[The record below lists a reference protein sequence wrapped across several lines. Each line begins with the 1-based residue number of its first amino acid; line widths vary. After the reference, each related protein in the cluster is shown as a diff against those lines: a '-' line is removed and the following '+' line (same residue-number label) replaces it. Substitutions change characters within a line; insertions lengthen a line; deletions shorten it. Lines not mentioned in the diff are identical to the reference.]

1 MTQQRSATPAGVAKG
16 PGDTVWVLHRGG
28 KPWDRATFFSSGRA
42 EHITDPSPV
51 RGPVV
56 LQLKQV
62 RLTACENVNALA
74 RVPWLSRS
82 G

>member
-1 MTQQRSATPAGVAKG
+1 MAKG
-16 PGDTVWVLHRGG
+16 HGDTVWLLHRGG

-42 EHITDPSPV
+42 EHITDASPV

-62 RLTACENVNALA
+62 WAA
-74 RVPWLSRS
+74 

>member
-1 MTQQRSATPAGVAKG
+1 MGNLFGRHINKLEPNTPYPAGVAKG
-16 PGDTVWVLHRGG
+16 HGDTVWVLHRGG

-62 RLTACENVNALA
+62 RVMAVND
-74 RVPWLSRS
+74 S
-82 G
+82 

>member
-1 MTQQRSATPAGVAKG
+1 LTSATTSTKAGCNCAGVTKG
-16 PGDTVWVLHRGG
+16 HGDTVWVLHRGA
-28 KPWDRATFFSSGRA
+28 KPWDRATFFSAGRA

-62 RLTACENVNALA
+62 RPC
-74 RVPWLSRS
+74 
-82 G
+82 